1 MNKEKLRIGY
11 YASVIIIGLFA
22 IVAFLWVIK
31 HNGVVVTHPDV
42 SSSFLTAISI
52 VVALGIGYSV
62 LNIHDYNNRVQK
74 LSDKID
80 ILAENMRKDLL
91 SQKEYADKEIEQLRL
106 KNIES
111 ECEVELEK
119 RNHAVDTMF
128 KKGDILH
135 ALKSEFDILCY
146 IFSNHKYISQK
157 FDSHTGSKRSF
168 IANDILIC
176 ISKVDKALICS
187 LTKDDLS
194 DIVTVILRN
203 IAELRY
209 HEASTKLN
217 QYERERFSNIYNASE
232 QIVKSIIREDFPLQ
246 LDSWLMNKLKIYT
259 SIVDGTK
266 PDPS

>member
-1 MNKEKLRIGY
+1 MNKEKLRICC
-11 YASVIIIGLFA
+11 YAFVVVIGIFA
-22 IVAFLWVIK
+22 IIAFLWIINN
-31 HNGVVVTHPDV
+31 NGKVVTHPDV

-52 VVALGIGYSV
+52 IVALGIGYSI

-80 ILAENMRKDLL
+80 TLEKSMREDIL
-91 SQKEYADKEIEQLRL
+91 SQKEYADKELEQLRL

-128 KKGDILH
+128 KNGDILH

-146 IFSNHKYISQK
+146 IFTKHKYISQK

-168 IANDILIC
+168 IANDILSC
-176 ISKVDKALICS
+176 ISKVDEHIIRNYS
-187 LTKDDLS
+187 KDDLL

-203 IAELRY
+203 IGELRY
-209 HEASTKLN
+209 HEASAKLN
-217 QYERERFSNIYNASE
+217 QFERERFSNIYNASE
-232 QIVKSIIREDFPLQ
+232 QIVMLIIKEDFPLK
-246 LDSWLMNKLKIYT
+246 LDPWLMNKLKIYT